1 MSYDGAVAN
10 ARDFGAALRAAREDA
25 GLSLKRAAD
34 AIGVSHNA
42 LGNWELGKRK
52 KRLPRA
58 VVEKLEATYGVEDRR
73 LLVAGGYV
81 IGSGPAGAYAP
92 GARPVGEPQSLAY
105 GGEPLTADEARDV
118 LHYIDFVRSRRS
130 G

>member
-1 MSYDGAVAN
+1 MSYDGAVADPR
-10 ARDFGAALRAAREDA
+10 AFGAALRAAREDA
-25 GLSLKRAAD
+25 GLSLKRAAES
-34 AIGVSHNA
+34 IGVSHNA

-73 LLVAGGYV
+73 LLVAGEYV
-81 IGSGPAGAYAP
+81 AGAA
-92 GARPVGEPQSLAY
+92 APVGDPQSLAY
-105 GGEPLTADEARDV
+105 GGDPLTPDETRDV
-118 LHYIDFVRSRRS
+118 LRFIDFVRSRRS